1 MTMGTS
7 DEVQEALKEASQTA
21 YVRGRWI
28 YSSNQYRIVAPV
40 LPCLGDYSQYNIC
53 GRLKQK
59 LVVCGYCIHYFS
71 WAQLFKKLL
80 ARIGNM

>member
-28 YSSNQYRIVAPV
+28 YSSSQYRIVAPI
-40 LPCLGDYSQYNIC
+40 LPCLGDYSLYNVA
-53 GRLKQK
+53 GRL
-59 LVVCGYCIHYFS
+59 GI
-71 WAQLFKKLL
+71 
-80 ARIGNM
+80 

>member
-1 MTMGTS
+1 MMQRVKISNDFSGSFTMGTS

-53 GRLKQK
+53 GR
-59 LVVCGYCIHYFS
+59 YT
-71 WAQLFKKLL
+71 
-80 ARIGNM
+80 

>member
-28 YSSNQYRIVAPV
+28 CSSSQYKIVAPI
-40 LPCLGDYSQYNIC
+40 LPCLGEYSLYN
-53 GRLKQK
+53 
-59 LVVCGYCIHYFS
+59 VCGKHMKCFS
-71 WAQLFKKLL
+71 STDHIMFVVSL
-80 ARIGNM
+80 